1 MSVRHSA
8 PTEPTSGAIA
18 AQPERLLTG
27 AQAAAEAMRQI
38 DPDVVP
44 VYPITPQTPIIETFA
59 QFTADGR
66 VHTELLLME
75 SEHSAMSAAVASALA
90 GGRAITATASQGLAY
105 MIEIVYIAAS
115 LRAPVVVALGNRA
128 LSGPINIHAD
138 HSDAM
143 LARDTGAIIMFAEN
157 AQEAYDLM
165 LVGTRLAEHP
175 DVMLPV
181 LVGQDGFTITHA
193 VEPVRIVD
201 DAVARQFIGPYIM
214 PSPLL
219 DTRHPITAG
228 AFAMPDAYF
237 EQRVAVALAT
247 EGALEHWTHLANRY
261 RAITDRDVSPVE
273 TYRMEAAQWVWIAM
287 GAAAGTMKDAIDRLR
302 ARGIPVGLI
311 KLRAFRPFPAALIA
325 RVLQP
330 QQRLVVWERA
340 VSPGSRPPLY
350 SEVASALGAG
360 PRPLSVVFGLGGRD
374 LTVEMIIKAQ
384 ENLFPAACATDRVHY
399 LGLHVK
405 HVKEDLS

>member
-1 MSVRHSA
+1 MSVHRSA
-8 PTEPTSGAIA
+8 PTEPVSAVIA
-18 AQPERLLTG
+18 ARPERLLTG

-66 VHTELLLME
+66 VHTELMLME

-105 MIEIVYIAAS
+105 MIEILYIAAS

-143 LARDTGAIIMFAEN
+143 LARDAGAIIMFAEN

-175 DVMLPV
+175 AVMLPV

-193 VEPVRIVD
+193 AEPVQIVD
-201 DAVARQFIGPYIM
+201 DDAARAFVGPYSM

-237 EQRVAVALAT
+237 EQRIAVALAA

-261 RAITDRDVSPVE
+261 RAVTDRDVSPLE
-273 TYRMEAAQWVWIAM
+273 TYRLEGAQWVWIAM

-302 ARGIPVGLI
+302 VRGIPVGLI
-311 KLRAFRPFPAALIA
+311 KLRAFRPFPAALIQ

-330 QQRLVVWERA
+330 PQQLIVWERA
-340 VSPGSRPPLY
+340 VSPGSHPPLY
-350 SEVASALGAG
+350 SDVASRLETGL
-360 PRPLSVVFGLGGRD
+360 PPQSVVFGLGGRD
-374 LTVEMIIKAQ
+374 LTVEMIVRAQ
-384 ENLFPAACATDRVHY
+384 ENLFPTAGAADRIHY
-399 LGLHVK
+399 LGLHA
-405 HVKEDLS
+405 KEGLS